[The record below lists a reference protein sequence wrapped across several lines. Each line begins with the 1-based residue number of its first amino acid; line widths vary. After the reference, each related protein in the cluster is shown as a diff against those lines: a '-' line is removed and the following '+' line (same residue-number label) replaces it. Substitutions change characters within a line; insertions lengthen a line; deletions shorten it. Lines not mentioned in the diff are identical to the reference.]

1 MIFSLVGGVM
11 APGFAGP
18 NVQAAWKLK
27 KKKKKKLE
35 NPFGP
40 YLLDYRLLPRRQRP
54 NRCQYD

>member
-1 MIFSLVGGVM
+1 MT
-11 APGFAGP
+11 PGFAGP
-18 NVQAAWKLK
+18 NVQAVWRLK
-27 KKKKKKLE
+27 KKKKKKKMLE